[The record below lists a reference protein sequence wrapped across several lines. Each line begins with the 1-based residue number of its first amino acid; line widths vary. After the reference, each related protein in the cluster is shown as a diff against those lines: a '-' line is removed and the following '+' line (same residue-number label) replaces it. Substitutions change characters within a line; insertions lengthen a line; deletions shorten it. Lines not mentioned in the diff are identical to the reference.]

1 MTATSDASLPQQARH
16 DPPVA
21 PWAALRCVPF
31 AAPHA
36 VAIGDLLRR
45 IGWEERFVTGQLHS
59 IAGLAAD
66 AEGARVLVAL
76 AGHPAGAEQ
85 LVGFI
90 TVQVYA
96 WNGLAQ
102 IHGLAVAPELRRRGA
117 GRTLVERVEG
127 FARERGA
134 RGLYVDTPAG
144 NTRGRAFY
152 EAVGFTFAYRMPEY
166 YGPGDDG
173 VTYLKHLHP
182 VAGPGEVAAPTGAA
196 LRVGAGAAAD
206 QSSETWDEL
215 EPLLG
220 DKTPLVR
227 DLVARLSGIPGVAGV
242 ALGGSYASG
251 TSHPDSDVDLGLYY
265 HQAAPFSIEAV
276 RRVADSVND
285 TPDPVVTDFGGWGK
299 WVNGG
304 AWLTVRGQRVDF
316 IYRSVE
322 RLRHWIEESARGEFE
337 QDYYVHDAYGFRS
350 YVYLGELRIC
360 RPLYDPQG
368 TLAALKGQVE
378 TYPPALKRELIRTWL
393 PVSGNSFYSLRK
405 AAARGDVYMAVGCLT
420 RVVAMLTQVLFA
432 LNDTYFITDKG
443 ALERI
448 ERFPLRPEGYAA
460 AVRDLL
466 GRPGTTRVELEAAAS
481 RLEELHG
488 QVAALCGEW
497 LSDGG

>member
-1 MTATSDASLPQQARH
+1 MTATSDASMPQRARH
-16 DPPVA
+16 DAPVA
-21 PWAALRCVPF
+21 PWAALRYVPF

-36 VAIGDLLRR
+36 VEIGGLLRR

-59 IAGLAAD
+59 IAGFAAD
-66 AEGARVLVAL
+66 AEHARVLVAL
-76 AGHPAGAEQ
+76 AGQPEGAEH
-85 LVGFI
+85 LAGFI

-102 IHGLAVAPELRRRGA
+102 IHGLAVAPELRRRGVA
-117 GRTLVERVEG
+117 RTLVERAKG

-134 RGLYVDTPAG
+134 RGLSVDTPAE

-152 EAVGFTFAYRMPEY
+152 EAVGFTLAYRMPEY

-173 VTYLKHLHP
+173 VTYLKRLHP
-182 VAGPGEVAAPTGAA
+182 VAGTGEVAAPTGAA
-196 LRVGAGAAAD
+196 LRVGTGAAVER
-206 QSSETWDEL
+206 SSVVWDGL

-227 DLVARLSGIPGVAGV
+227 DLVARLSQIPGMAGV

-251 TSHPDSDVDLGLYY
+251 TAHPDSDIDLGLYY
-265 HQAAPFSIEAV
+265 WEAAPFSVDAV
-276 RRVADSVND
+276 REVASAAND
-285 TPDPVVTDFGGWGK
+285 TPAPVVTDFGGWVK

-316 IYRSVE
+316 IYRGVE
-322 RLRHWIEESARGEFE
+322 RVQHWIDESARGEFT

-350 YVYLGELRIC
+350 YIYLGELRIC
-360 RPLYDPQG
+360 QPLYDPQG
-368 TLAALKGQVE
+368 TLAALKAQVE
-378 TYPPALKRELIRTWL
+378 TYPPALKRGLIRTWV
-393 PVSGNSFYSLRK
+393 PISGSSFYSLHK
-405 AAARGDVYMAVGCLT
+405 AAARGDAYMAVGCLT

-432 LNDTYFITDKG
+432 LNDTYFLTDKG

-448 ERFPLRPEGYAA
+448 DAFPLRPDGYAA

-466 GRPGTTRVELEAAAS
+466 GHPGTTRAKLEAAAG
-481 RLEELHG
+481 RLEALHG
-488 QVAALCGEW
+488 QVAALCGAW
-497 LSDGG
+497 LSGGE